1 MSKSAKIA
9 AGVVGGGVL
18 ALVGVLPVAANAAT
32 TAPKPSAS
40 CKVPVFS
47 VSPLRASP
55 GTKVTVSGVNFSGC
69 AAQGNKAK
77 PTPVLT
83 VQVGV
88 QSASK
93 MGKLLA
99 TTKTSASGSFSVQVT
114 VPALSA
120 AGVPKLELAAAAKD
134 PATGLVYAGVAVLA
148 YSTPSATPTPSA
160 TGGSGGGVPTAVP
173 AGSGGLAASTS
184 SSTRLAHDGLA
195 AGGLALLVVGGIGFG
210 RRRATGR
217 QH

>member
-9 AGVVGGGVL
+9 AGVVVGGVL

-32 TAPKPSAS
+32 TVPKPSAS
-40 CKVPVFS
+40 CKTPVFS

-55 GTKVTVSGVNFSGC
+55 GSKVTVSGVNFSGC
-69 AAQGNKAK
+69 AAQGNTAK

-88 QSASK
+88 EAASK

-134 PATGLVYAGVAVLA
+134 PVTGLTYVGVAVLA
-148 YSTPSATPTPSA
+148 YSTPSATPTPTA
-160 TGGSGGGVPTAVP
+160 PGGGVPTAVP
-173 AGSGGLAASTS
+173 AGSGGLAGSTS
-184 SSTRLAHDGLA
+184 DNTRLAQEGLA
-195 AGGLALLVVGGIGFG
+195 AGGIALLVAGGVGFG
-210 RRRATGR
+210 RRRATRR

>member
-32 TAPKPSAS
+32 TVPKPSAS

-47 VSPLRASP
+47 VSPLKAAP
-55 GTKVTVSGVNFSGC
+55 GTTVTVSGKNFSGC
-69 AAQGNKAK
+69 AAQGNTAK

-88 QSASK
+88 ESASK

-99 TTKTSASGSFSVQVT
+99 TTKTTASGSFSVQVT

-134 PATGLVYAGVAVLA
+134 PATGLTYAGVAVLA
-148 YSTPSATPTPSA
+148 YSTA
-160 TGGSGGGVPTAVP
+160 SGGGVPTAVP
-173 AGSGGLAASTS
+173 AGSGGLAASTG
-184 SSTRLAHDGLA
+184 SSTRLAQDGLA
-195 AGGLALLVVGGIGFG
+195 AAGLALVVAGGVGFG